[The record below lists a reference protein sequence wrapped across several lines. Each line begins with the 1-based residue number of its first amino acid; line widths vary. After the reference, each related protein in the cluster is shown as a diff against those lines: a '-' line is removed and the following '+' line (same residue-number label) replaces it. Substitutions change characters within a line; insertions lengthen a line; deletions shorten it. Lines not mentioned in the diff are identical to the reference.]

1 MTGRDATGP
10 GTTGPDTRSMDATGR
25 ARDEPAAPVVVVP
38 CFNEERRLDERA
50 FTDLADTGRVRL
62 LFVDD
67 GSTDA
72 TAAVLARMTAH
83 DGIEVFTLDANA
95 GKAEAVRR
103 GLLVAV
109 RGGAGVVGYYDAD
122 LATPPAELLG
132 LVATLEGRPELTGV
146 LGSRVARLG
155 SSIERHALR
164 HYLGRSYATLASW
177 ALGFT
182 VYDTQCGAKVFRV
195 GETFAAALAEPFRS
209 SWAFDVEL
217 LDRLVRGFGGA
228 APLPPTAFVEVP
240 LGSWRDVSG
249 SKLRLGSALRALRDL
264 VAMGIRH
271 RRARRQRTPGQPVTA
286 PAAVMVPR
294 PGPSGR
300 RTPGTPPRTA
310 GRDHRRRRA

>member
-1 MTGRDATGP
+1 
-10 GTTGPDTRSMDATGR
+10 
-25 ARDEPAAPVVVVP
+25 VVVVP

-50 FTDLADTGRVRL
+50 FTDLAATGRVRL

-72 TAAVLARMTAH
+72 TAAVLARMSAD
-83 DGIEVFTLDANA
+83 DGIEVFTLGANA

-109 RGGAGVVGYYDAD
+109 RGGAGLVGYYDAD
-122 LATPPAELLG
+122 LATPPGELLRQ
-132 LVATLEGRPELTGV
+132 VATLEDRPELTGV

-228 APLPPTAFVEVP
+228 APVPPTAFVEVP

-271 RRARRQRTPGQPVTA
+271 RRTRPVRTPGPSATA

-294 PGPSGR
+294 P
-300 RTPGTPPRTA
+300 PGAPPRTTA